1 MLAFSSS
8 FPDTSGN
15 LAIQGE
21 TMEGKFWEQEEQS
34 AEELLESLGFE
45 DQPLLF
51 NQNSSSEHSLKTEIP
66 TSFLSA
72 LEIERML
79 SKMHPLE
86 AKECRDLLEL

>member
-1 MLAFSSS
+1 
-8 FPDTSGN
+8 
-15 LAIQGE
+15 
-21 TMEGKFWEQEEQS
+21 MEGKFWEQEEQS